1 MQSRPLGGASPE
13 VATTADYAVAVA
25 HSASGNDDVREARAA
40 EYMLLANLLSRAP
53 STDLLAGMAAIRGDA
68 SPLGMAHIG
77 LADAAAKTSADEAS
91 REFFQ
96 LFVGVGRGEIVP
108 YASFY
113 LTGFL
118 HERPL
123 ARVREDMIRLG
134 IERQS
139 GVFEPEDRASTLFE
153 IMAGLVRG
161 DFDTEP
167 AEAEAFFARHIAPW
181 APRLMADIGVAPSA
195 RLYTHIAHYG
205 GVWLDIEQQALALPD

>member
-1 MQSRPLGGASPE
+1 MQARPLGDASRE
-13 VATTADYAVAVA
+13 AVTVSE
-25 HSASGNDDVREARAA
+25 SARASARDAPVNDEMRRARAA
-40 EYMLLANLLSRAP
+40 EYMLLANLLARAP
-53 STDLLAGMAAIRGDA
+53 TAELLAGMAAIRGDA
-68 SPLGMAHIG
+68 SPLGMAHVR
-77 LADAAAKTSADEAS
+77 LADAAAKISADDAS

-123 ARVREDMIRLG
+123 ARVREDMGRLG
-134 IERQS
+134 IERQA

-167 AEAEAFFARHIAPW
+167 GEADTFFARHIAPW

-205 GVWLDIEQQALALPD
+205 SVWLGIEQDAMALPE